1 MDNCFSQFF
10 VNIKVAI
17 EERIFL
23 NNAFVNNDDYSCS
36 NFIFQNSKLN
46 NPHEM

>member
-1 MDNCFSQFF
+1 MDKRFSQFF

-23 NNAFVNNDDYSCS
+23 NNAYVNNDDYSCS
-36 NFIFQNSKLN
+36 NFIFQKLKT
-46 NPHEM
+46 E